1 MKQALCPDVY
11 RTTPLRVGITL
22 HSRSGLAPQAPGD
35 AQDREARHDAGDG
48 TDDDVENPFSRGC
61 LGLGHAVREN
71 RAVARSAARTAKL
84 ANLFGP
90 QAAAGR
96 CVARGQVPFRPL
108 ATIIDNCRRLSR
120 GADIDSIIIGTVGLD
135 PAFAI
140 DEVVRHDGAGHTAV
154 SGRAAVARGGRA
166 AVSVLGRVVS
176 ITDEVL
182 IHNPPHP

>member
-1 MKQALCPDVY
+1 M
-11 RTTPLRVGITL
+11 
-22 HSRSGLAPQAPGD
+22 
-35 AQDREARHDAGDG
+35 ARPS
-48 TDDDVENPFSRGC
+48 VVS
-61 LGLGHAVREN
+61 
-71 RAVARSAARTAKL
+71 
-84 ANLFGP
+84 
-90 QAAAGR
+90 
-96 CVARGQVPFRPL
+96 
-108 ATIIDNCRRLSR
+108 IIDNCRRLSR